1 MKHSLRAAVLILGCL
16 GLVTPHLAGR
26 GQKEPNPPPQIRD
39 FLKLTAYAIL
49 PQEKE
54 VLLKL
59 ETERDR
65 DVFIE
70 SFWKERDPTPGTPQN
85 EFKDELI
92 KRFQYVNKFYS
103 RSTTREGWMTD
114 RGRIYMILGEPA
126 SHHDFSGRPG
136 LQPCEV
142 WYYYGDVKKG
152 LPPYFGLVFFQRRGA
167 GELRLYD
174 PVSDGMASLMTNT
187 GSVPF
192 DDYLALYE
200 RLVELAPDL
209 APVALSILPGD
220 IPANFMPSPR
230 EAILLANILDLPKKA
245 VNPSYATHFLDYKA
259 MVSTEYMSN
268 FVDSTACV
276 DFAQDPLTGLTF
288 LHFSIAPKTVSFDF
302 HAPKGQHFCNLQLN
316 VSLRQGQT
324 VVFQYAK
331 DFPVYISQE
340 EADRIAANGI
350 SVEDAFPV
358 IEGRY
363 RLVVLLQNSV
373 GKEFTIYERDVE
385 PPASEARVRLAGLSA
400 GYGVREYGRDISL
413 PFALLGTKLLV
424 DPSRT
429 ISSKESLFFFLSLSG
444 VTEAVWKEG
453 RVAITIAGS
462 KSGPSGPK
470 TLTIPLR
477 AEPLGRTWVHFRSLS
492 PGELPPDYYTMTAT
506 LLDGS
511 GQALDERASQFIVSP
526 LEEIPHPVAQAKM
539 IRAANPAPYYVM
551 LAGQAEKAGRT
562 ETAEDWYE
570 RALASSP
577 DGRRGAV
584 EYARLLLKA
593 GQPEKSLTVI
603 ERIKDDPALRFDYFL
618 TKGRAAMAL
627 GRTAEAVEDLLQGN
641 KIYNSDTLLLNSLGT
656 CYVRLGQKDKALTA
670 LRASLRLDPKQDEI
684 RKLVAEIEKTP
695 LPRPAPSATT

>member
-1 MKHSLRAAVLILGCL
+1 MKHSLRAAVLILFYL
-16 GLVTPHLAGR
+16 GLGPSLLPGL
-26 GQKEPNPPPQIRD
+26 GQQEPNLPPQIRD
-39 FLKLTAYAIL
+39 FLKLTAYVIL

-92 KRFQYVNKFYS
+92 KRFQHVNKFYG

-136 LQPCEV
+136 LQPSEV
-142 WYYYGDVKKG
+142 WYYYGDIKKG

-174 PVSDGMASLMTNT
+174 PVSDGVTSLLTNA
-187 GSVPF
+187 GNIPF

-209 APVALSILPGD
+209 ATVALSIIPGE

-245 VNPSYATHFLDYKA
+245 VNPSYATHFLDYKGL
-259 MVSTEYMSN
+259 VSTEYMSN

-302 HAPKGQHFCNLQLN
+302 HEPKSQHFCNLQLN

-331 DFPVYISQE
+331 DFPVYFSQE
-340 EADRIAANGI
+340 EAGRIAANGI
-350 SVEDAFPV
+350 SVEDAFPM

-363 RLVVLLQNSV
+363 RLIVLLQNSV

-385 PPASEARVRLAGLSA
+385 APAPEARTRLAGLSV
-400 GYGVREYGRDISL
+400 GYGVREYGRDVSL
-413 PFALLGTKLLV
+413 PYALLGQKLLV

-429 ISSKESLFFFLSLSG
+429 ISSKESLSFFLSLSG
-444 VTEAVWKEG
+444 VTEAIWKEG
-453 RVAITIAGS
+453 RVVVTIAGS
-462 KSGPSGPK
+462 KSGPSAPK
-470 TLTIPLR
+470 TLTILLR
-477 AEPLGRTWVHFRSLS
+477 TEPLGRSWVHFQSLP
-492 PGELPPDYYTMTAT
+492 PGDLPPDYYTVTAT
-506 LLDGS
+506 LQDGS
-511 GQALDERASQFIVSP
+511 GKAFDEQGSQFIVSP

-539 IRAANPAPYYVM
+539 IRAANPAPFYVM
-551 LAGQAEKAGRT
+551 LAAQAEKAGRT
-562 ETAEDWYE
+562 ETAETWYE
-570 RALASSP
+570 RAIASNP

-584 EYARLLLKA
+584 EYARFLLKV
-593 GQPEKSLTVI
+593 GKPEKSLAVI
-603 ERIKDDPALRFDYFL
+603 EKVKGDPASRFDYFL

-627 GRTAEAVEDLLQGN
+627 GRTAEAVEDFLEGN

-656 CYVRLGQKDKALTA
+656 CYARLGQKDKALTA

-684 RKLVAEIEKTP
+684 RKFVAEIEKTP
-695 LPRPAPSATT
+695 RPRPAPSATT